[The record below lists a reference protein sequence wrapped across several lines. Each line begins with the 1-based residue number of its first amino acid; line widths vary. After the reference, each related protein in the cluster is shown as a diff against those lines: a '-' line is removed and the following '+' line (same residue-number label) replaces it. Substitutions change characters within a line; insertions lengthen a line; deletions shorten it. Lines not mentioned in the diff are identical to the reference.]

1 MLFPDRV
8 YFHVC
13 NIGQFGLV
21 IRELTVC
28 EAGDIEKAAQ
38 SVDDYTVGFFLLEDG
53 LLTDES
59 EAVASKWMKLHGDTV
74 EFDGNDEPLVPDFIR
89 NHAREQLDELYGEL
103 ETARSD
109 HYQAQ
114 RDYYR
119 GLGV

>member
-13 NIGQFGLV
+13 NIGKFGLV

-38 SVDDYTVGFFLLEDG
+38 SVDDDTVGFFLLENG
-53 LLTDES
+53 KITDES
-59 EAVASKWMKLHGDTV
+59 EAVALKWMKLHGDEV

-103 ETARSD
+103 ETARSE